1 MALSVSVPLV
11 VISPHLDDAV
21 FSCGNLLAACP
32 GSVVVTVFAG
42 IPPADMPAPDWDS
55 RAGFDTAAQAMLAR
69 RDEDRAAL
77 AHLDAKPIWLD
88 LLDAQYD
95 RRYTPGE
102 IAARLAPAIAL
113 HNACAVVAPCGL
125 YHSDHV
131 LVHEACAR
139 LWQERDHGGPPWLFY
154 EEAIY
159 RRKPGML
166 HKLLA
171 RWHAAGTVSTPVDLA
186 IGEHTTT
193 KARACNAYASQL
205 AMFDSATISDLSAP
219 ERYWQWEAG
228 AGDTAVA
235 ATACTSEDG
244 V

>member
-1 MALSVSVPLV
+1 MSLSVSVPLV

-42 IPPADMPAPDWDS
+42 IPSFDMPAPDWDKV
-55 RAGFDTAAQAMLAR
+55 AGFDTAAQAMLAR

-77 AHLDAKPIWLD
+77 AELGARPIWLD
-88 LLDAQYD
+88 LLDAQYESKHTAD
-95 RRYTPGE
+95 E

-113 HNACAVVAPCGL
+113 NNACAVVAPCGL

-131 LVHEACAR
+131 LVHEACAK
-139 LWQERDHGGPPWLFY
+139 LWRERDHGGPPWLFY

-166 HKLLA
+166 HQLLA
-171 RWHAAGTVSTPVDLA
+171 RWHDAGMVSTPVDLA
-186 IGEHTTT
+186 IGEHTAT

-219 ERYWQWEAG
+219 ERYWQWETGSGGNAP
-228 AGDTAVA
+228 A
-235 ATACTSEDG
+235 AAACTSEDR